1 MIISTFF
8 KRAVPTNNDK
18 ICEAGMTQRLELHQV
33 EQLTACKISLLLG
46 LNAEQNY
53 IEQFFRFSLRLLKCQ
68 KALLTFNQ
76 EPYFWHHCPDGMTA
90 ISFKPSRHLKQCFAK
105 QQVIHHNHP
114 SYQNLTNYLKEL
126 NIECGR
132 ALAVHLVQPDQTSM
146 GFAVFFDDDENCFE
160 DDQIQLLLDYC
171 SSFMQQVELK
181 FNYEELNELY
191 EQQVAL
197 NSSKTKF
204 FSIISHDL
212 RAPFHGLLGF
222 SEVLAKERETLDESS
237 IQNIAD
243 YLYDTSQ
250 STYNLLE
257 SLLTWAMAEGGR
269 FVYHPI
275 NFKLRQVSNIVCDVL
290 HTLALKKNIE
300 LVNAVSE
307 DLKNYADINMMTS
320 VIQNLVS
327 NALKFTDVDGS
338 GKVFIEAKQ
347 VGTNV
352 EITVRDTGLGMTEQ
366 QMANL
371 FHPRITASFKG
382 TAGEKGAGLGLSLC
396 KRFVEINQGK
406 ISVTSQK
413 GVGTTFKV
421 LLPSAQ
427 EVPEHHVEQ
436 QNTSEA
442 KLV

>member
-1 MIISTFF
+1 MTF
-8 KRAVPTNNDK
+8 
-18 ICEAGMTQRLELHQV
+18 QRLELNQV
-33 EQLTACKISLLLG
+33 EQLSACRISLLLG

-53 IEQFFRFSLRLLKCQ
+53 IEQFFRFSLRLLNCK

-76 EPYFWHHCPDGMTA
+76 EPYFWHRCPEGMTA
-90 ISFKPSRHLKQCFAK
+90 ISFKPSKHLKQCFAK
-105 QQVIHHNHP
+105 QQTINHLHP
-114 SYQNLTNYLKEL
+114 SYQNLINYLKEL
-126 NIECGR
+126 NIDCSR
-132 ALAVHLVQPDQTSM
+132 ALAVHLLPPDKTSM
-146 GFAVFFDDDENCFE
+146 GFAVFFDDDAATFE
-160 DDQIQLLLDYC
+160 DDDIQLLLDYC
-171 SSFMQQVELK
+171 STFMQQVELK

-191 EQQVAL
+191 EQQVAI

-300 LVNAVSE
+300 LVNGVPD
-307 DLKNYADINMMTS
+307 DLNIYADINMMTS

-338 GKVFIEAKQ
+338 GKVFIEAQ
-347 VGTNV
+347 QADVNV

-396 KRFVEINQGK
+396 KRFVEINQGQITVSSK
-406 ISVTSQK
+406 E

-427 EVPEHHVEQ
+427 ESHEVHTEHHSS
-436 QNTSEA
+436 SEA

>member
-1 MIISTFF
+1 M
-8 KRAVPTNNDK
+8 AL
-18 ICEAGMTQRLELHQV
+18 QRLQLHQA
-33 EQLTACKISLLLG
+33 EQLSACKISLLLG
-46 LNAEQNY
+46 LNSGNNQ
-53 IEQFFRFSLRLLKCQ
+53 IEQFFKFSLRLLQCQ
-68 KALLTFNQ
+68 KALLSFNQ
-76 EPYFWHHCPDGMTA
+76 EPYLWHRCSEGITA
-90 ISFKPSRHLKQCFAK
+90 IASPSSARFRHCFTT
-105 QQVIHHNHP
+105 QQVIDSTH
-114 SYQNLTNYLKEL
+114 QGLADYLKEL
-126 NIECGR
+126 KIEYKR
-132 ALAVHLVQPDQTSM
+132 ALAVHLIQPDQTSI
-146 GFAVFFDDDENCFE
+146 GFAIFFDDDTTIFLEE
-160 DDQIQLLLDYC
+160 QKQLLQDYC
-171 SSFMQQVELK
+171 CSFTQQVELK
-181 FNYEELNELY
+181 FNYDELNELY

-222 SEVLAKERETLDESS
+222 SEVLAKERDTLDESS

-290 HTLALKKNIE
+290 NTLAIKKKIE
-300 LVNAVSE
+300 LVNAVPE
-307 DLKNYADINMMTS
+307 NLKIYADMNMITS

-327 NALKFTDVDGS
+327 NALKFTDVDGA

-347 VGTNV
+347 VDSYV
-352 EITVRDTGLGMTEQ
+352 EISVRDTGLGMTEQ
-366 QMANL
+366 QIANL
-371 FHPRITASFKG
+371 FHPRITVSFKG

-396 KRFVEINQGK
+396 KKFVEVNKGQ
-406 ISVTSQK
+406 ISVSSQD
-413 GVGTTFKV
+413 GMGTTFKV
-421 LLPSAQ
+421 TLPSAHDGGEQ
-427 EVPEHHVEQ
+427 HSEQ
-436 QNTSEA
+436 QYATEA

>member
-1 MIISTFF
+1 MRRAMTF
-8 KRAVPTNNDK
+8 
-18 ICEAGMTQRLELHQV
+18 ERLELNQV
-33 EQLTACKISLLLG
+33 EQLSACRISLLLG

-53 IEQFFRFSLRLLKCQ
+53 IEQFFRFSLRLLNCK

-76 EPYFWHHCPDGMTA
+76 EPYFWHRCPEGMTA
-90 ISFKPSRHLKQCFAK
+90 ISFKPSKHLKQCFAK
-105 QQVIHHNHP
+105 QQFINHLHP
-114 SYQNLTNYLKEL
+114 SYQNLINYLKEL
-126 NIECGR
+126 NIECSR
-132 ALAVHLVQPDQTSM
+132 ALAVHLLHPDKTSM
-146 GFAVFFDDDENCFE
+146 GFAVFFDDDAATFE
-160 DDQIQLLLDYC
+160 DDDIQLLLDYC
-171 SSFMQQVELK
+171 FTFMQQVELK

-191 EQQVAL
+191 EQQVAI

-307 DLKNYADINMMTS
+307 DLKIYADINMMTS

-327 NALKFTDVDGS
+327 NAL
-338 GKVFIEAKQ
+338 
-347 VGTNV
+347 
-352 EITVRDTGLGMTEQ
+352 
-366 QMANL
+366 
-371 FHPRITASFKG
+371 
-382 TAGEKGAGLGLSLC
+382 
-396 KRFVEINQGK
+396 
-406 ISVTSQK
+406 
-413 GVGTTFKV
+413 
-421 LLPSAQ
+421 
-427 EVPEHHVEQ
+427 
-436 QNTSEA
+436 
-442 KLV
+442 

>member
-1 MIISTFF
+1 MTF
-8 KRAVPTNNDK
+8 
-18 ICEAGMTQRLELHQV
+18 QHLELNQV
-33 EQLTACKISLLLG
+33 EQLSACRISLLLG

-53 IEQFFRFSLRLLKCQ
+53 IEQFFRFSLRLLSCK

-76 EPYFWHHCPDGMTA
+76 EPYFWHRCPEGMTA
-90 ISFKPSRHLKQCFAK
+90 ISFKPSKHLKQCFAK
-105 QQVIHHNHP
+105 QQTINHLHP
-114 SYQNLTNYLKEL
+114 SYQNLINYLKEL
-126 NIECGR
+126 NIECRR
-132 ALAVHLVQPDQTSM
+132 ALAVHLLHPDKTSM
-146 GFAVFFDDDENCFE
+146 GFAVFFDDDASTFE
-160 DDQIQLLLDYC
+160 DDDIQLLLDYC

-300 LVNAVSE
+300 LVNGVPD
-307 DLKNYADINMMTS
+307 DLNIYADINMMTS

-338 GKVFIEAKQ
+338 GKVFIEAQ
-347 VGTNV
+347 QADTNV

-396 KRFVEINQGK
+396 KRFVEINQGQITVDSK
-406 ISVTSQK
+406 E

-427 EVPEHHVEQ
+427 ESHEVHTEHHSS
-436 QNTSEA
+436 SEV

>member
-1 MIISTFF
+1 MTF
-8 KRAVPTNNDK
+8 
-18 ICEAGMTQRLELHQV
+18 QRLELNQV
-33 EQLTACKISLLLG
+33 EQLSACRISLLLG

-53 IEQFFRFSLRLLKCQ
+53 IEQFFRFSLRLLNCK

-76 EPYFWHHCPDGMTA
+76 EPYFWHRCPEGMTA
-90 ISFKPSRHLKQCFAK
+90 ISFKPSKHLKQCFAK
-105 QQVIHHNHP
+105 QQIINHSHS

-126 NIECGR
+126 NIECSR
-132 ALAVHLVQPDQTSM
+132 ALAVHLLHPDKTSM
-146 GFAVFFDDDENCFE
+146 GFAVFFDDDAATFE
-160 DDQIQLLLDYC
+160 DDDIQLLLDYC
-171 SSFMQQVELK
+171 STFMQQVELK

-191 EQQVAL
+191 EQQVAI

-300 LVNAVSE
+300 LVNDVPD
-307 DLKNYADINMMTS
+307 DLNIYADINMMTS

-327 NALKFTDVDGS
+327 NALKFTDIDGS
-338 GKVFIEAKQ
+338 GKVFIEARQADK
-347 VGTNV
+347 NI
-352 EITVRDTGLGMTEQ
+352 EITVRDTGLGMTEK
-366 QMANL
+366 QMTNL

-406 ISVTSQK
+406 IDVSSK
-413 GVGTTFKV
+413 EGVGTTFKV

-427 EVPEHHVEQ
+427 ESHEAHAEHY
-436 QNTSEA
+436 SSAEA

>member
-1 MIISTFF
+1 MRRAMTF
-8 KRAVPTNNDK
+8 
-18 ICEAGMTQRLELHQV
+18 QRLELNQV
-33 EQLTACKISLLLG
+33 EQLSACRISLLLG

-53 IEQFFRFSLRLLKCQ
+53 IEQFFRFSLRLLNCK

-76 EPYFWHHCPDGMTA
+76 EPYFWHRCPEGMTA
-90 ISFKPSRHLKQCFAK
+90 ISFKPSKHLKQCFAK
-105 QQVIHHNHP
+105 QQIINYLHP
-114 SYQNLTNYLKEL
+114 SYQNLINYLKEL
-126 NIECGR
+126 NIECSR
-132 ALAVHLVQPDQTSM
+132 ALAVHLFHPDKTSM
-146 GFAVFFDDDENCFE
+146 GFAVFFDDDAATFE
-160 DDQIQLLLDYC
+160 DDDIQLLLDYC
-171 SSFMQQVELK
+171 STFMQQVELK

-191 EQQVAL
+191 EQQVAI

-290 HTLALKKNIE
+290 RTLALKKNIE
-300 LVNAVSE
+300 LVNDVPD
-307 DLKNYADINMMTS
+307 DLNIYADINMMTS

-327 NALKFTDVDGS
+327 NALKFTDIDGS
-338 GKVFIEAKQ
+338 GKVFIEARQADK
-347 VGTNV
+347 NI
-352 EITVRDTGLGMTEQ
+352 EIIVRDTGLGMTEK
-366 QMANL
+366 QMTNL

-396 KRFVEINQGK
+396 KRFVEINQGQIDVSSK
-406 ISVTSQK
+406 E

-427 EVPEHHVEQ
+427 ESHETLTEHHS
-436 QNTSEA
+436 TSEA

>member
-1 MIISTFF
+1 MTF
-8 KRAVPTNNDK
+8 
-18 ICEAGMTQRLELHQV
+18 QRLELNQV
-33 EQLTACKISLLLG
+33 EQLSACRISLLLG

-53 IEQFFRFSLRLLKCQ
+53 IEQFFRFSLRLLNCK

-76 EPYFWHHCPDGMTA
+76 EPYFWHRCPEGMTA
-90 ISFKPSRHLKQCFAK
+90 ISFKPSKHLKQCFAK
-105 QQVIHHNHP
+105 QQIINHLHP
-114 SYQNLTNYLKEL
+114 SYQNLINYLKEL
-126 NIECGR
+126 NIECSR
-132 ALAVHLVQPDQTSM
+132 ALAVHLLYPDKTSM
-146 GFAVFFDDDENCFE
+146 GFAVFFDDDAATFE
-160 DDQIQLLLDYC
+160 DDDIQLLLDYC
-171 SSFMQQVELK
+171 STFMQQVELK

-191 EQQVAL
+191 EQQVAI

-300 LVNAVSE
+300 LVNGVPD
-307 DLKNYADINMMTS
+307 DLNIYADINMMTS

-338 GKVFIEAKQ
+338 GKVFIEARQ
-347 VGTNV
+347 ADANI

-396 KRFVEINQGK
+396 KRFVEINQGQITVSSK
-406 ISVTSQK
+406 E

-421 LLPSAQ
+421 LLPSAHESH
-427 EVPEHHVEQ
+427 EVHTEHHSS
-436 QNTSEA
+436 SEA

>member
-1 MIISTFF
+1 MTF
-8 KRAVPTNNDK
+8 
-18 ICEAGMTQRLELHQV
+18 QRLELNQV
-33 EQLTACKISLLLG
+33 EQLSACRISLLLG

-53 IEQFFRFSLRLLKCQ
+53 IEQFFRFSLRLLNCK

-76 EPYFWHHCPDGMTA
+76 EPYFWHRCPEGMTA
-90 ISFKPSRHLKQCFAK
+90 ISFKPSKHLKQCFAK
-105 QQVIHHNHP
+105 QQIINHSHP

-126 NIECGR
+126 NIECSR
-132 ALAVHLVQPDQTSM
+132 ALAVHLLHPDKTSM
-146 GFAVFFDDDENCFE
+146 GFAVFFDDDAATFE
-160 DDQIQLLLDYC
+160 DDDTQLLLDYC
-171 SSFMQQVELK
+171 STFMQQVELK

-191 EQQVAL
+191 EQQVAI

-290 HTLALKKNIE
+290 RTLALKKNIE
-300 LVNAVSE
+300 LVNDVPD
-307 DLKNYADINMMTS
+307 DLNIYADINMMTS

-327 NALKFTDVDGS
+327 NALKFTDIDGS
-338 GKVFIEAKQ
+338 GKVFIEARQADK
-347 VGTNV
+347 NI
-352 EITVRDTGLGMTEQ
+352 EITVRDTGLGMTEK
-366 QMANL
+366 QMTNL

-396 KRFVEINQGK
+396 KRFVEINQGQINVSSK
-406 ISVTSQK
+406 E
-413 GVGTTFKV
+413 GVGTAFKV

-427 EVPEHHVEQ
+427 ESHEALTEHHSS
-436 QNTSEA
+436 SEA

>member
-1 MIISTFF
+1 
-8 KRAVPTNNDK
+8 
-18 ICEAGMTQRLELHQV
+18 MTQRLELHQV

-114 SYQNLTNYLKEL
+114 SYQNLINYLKEL

-290 HTLALKKNIE
+290 HTLALKK
-300 LVNAVSE
+300 
-307 DLKNYADINMMTS
+307 
-320 VIQNLVS
+320 
-327 NALKFTDVDGS
+327 
-338 GKVFIEAKQ
+338 
-347 VGTNV
+347 
-352 EITVRDTGLGMTEQ
+352 
-366 QMANL
+366 
-371 FHPRITASFKG
+371 
-382 TAGEKGAGLGLSLC
+382 
-396 KRFVEINQGK
+396 
-406 ISVTSQK
+406 
-413 GVGTTFKV
+413 
-421 LLPSAQ
+421 
-427 EVPEHHVEQ
+427 
-436 QNTSEA
+436 
-442 KLV
+442 

>member
-1 MIISTFF
+1 MTF
-8 KRAVPTNNDK
+8 
-18 ICEAGMTQRLELHQV
+18 QRLELNQV
-33 EQLTACKISLLLG
+33 EQLSACRISLLLG

-53 IEQFFRFSLRLLKCQ
+53 IEQFFRFSLRLLNCK

-76 EPYFWHHCPDGMTA
+76 EPYFWHRCPEGMTA
-90 ISFKPSRHLKQCFAK
+90 ISFKPSKHLKQCFAK
-105 QQVIHHNHP
+105 QQTINHLHP
-114 SYQNLTNYLKEL
+114 SYQNLINYLKEL
-126 NIECGR
+126 NIECSR
-132 ALAVHLVQPDQTSM
+132 ALAVHLLHPDTTSM
-146 GFAVFFDDDENCFE
+146 GFAVFFDDDAATFE
-160 DDQIQLLLDYC
+160 DDDIQLLLDYC
-171 SSFMQQVELK
+171 STFMQQVELK

-191 EQQVAL
+191 EQQVAI

-300 LVNAVSE
+300 LVNGVPD
-307 DLKNYADINMMTS
+307 DLNIYADINMMTS

-338 GKVFIEAKQ
+338 GKVFIEARQ
-347 VGTNV
+347 VDTNV

-396 KRFVEINQGK
+396 KRFVEINQGQITVSSK
-406 ISVTSQK
+406 E

-421 LLPSAQ
+421 QLPSVQ
-427 EVPEHHVEQ
+427 ESHEVHTEHHSS
-436 QNTSEA
+436 SEA

>member
-1 MIISTFF
+1 MTF
-8 KRAVPTNNDK
+8 
-18 ICEAGMTQRLELHQV
+18 QHLELNQI
-33 EQLTACKISLLLG
+33 EQLSACRISLLLG

-53 IEQFFRFSLRLLKCQ
+53 IEQFFRFSLRLLKCK

-76 EPYFWHHCPDGMTA
+76 EPYFWHRCPDGMTA
-90 ISFKPSRHLKQCFAK
+90 ISFKPSKHLKQCFAK
-105 QQVIHHNHP
+105 QQIINHSHP

-126 NIECGR
+126 NIECRR
-132 ALAVHLVQPDQTSM
+132 ALAVHLLHPDKTSM
-146 GFAVFFDDDENCFE
+146 GFAVFFDDDAATFE
-160 DDQIQLLLDYC
+160 DEDIQLLLDYC
-171 SSFMQQVELK
+171 STFMQQVELK

-191 EQQVAL
+191 EQQVAI

-275 NFKLRQVSNIVCDVL
+275 NFNLRQVSNIVFDVL
-290 HTLALKKNIE
+290 YTLALKKNIE
-300 LVNAVSE
+300 LVNAVPE
-307 DLKNYADINMMTS
+307 DLKIYADINMMTS

-347 VGTNV
+347 TGENI
-352 EITVRDTGLGMTEQ
+352 EITVRDTGLGMTKQ

-406 ISVTSQK
+406 INVSSK
-413 GVGTTFKV
+413 EGVGTTFKV

-427 EVPEHHVEQ
+427 DSHDPHIEYQ
-436 QNTSEA
+436 SSSEA

>member
-1 MIISTFF
+1 MTF
-8 KRAVPTNNDK
+8 
-18 ICEAGMTQRLELHQV
+18 QRLELHQV
-33 EQLTACKISLLLG
+33 EQLSACRISLLLG

-76 EPYFWHHCPDGMTA
+76 EPYFWHRCPEGITA
-90 ISFKPSRHLKQCFAK
+90 ISFKPSKHLKQCFAK
-105 QQVIHHNHP
+105 QQVINHLHP

-132 ALAVHLVQPDQTSM
+132 ALAVHLLYPDKTSM
-146 GFAVFFDDDENCFE
+146 GFAVFFDDDAATFE
-160 DDQIQLLLDYC
+160 DDDIQLLLDYC
-171 SSFMQQVELK
+171 STFMQQVELK

-191 EQQVAL
+191 EQQVAI

-300 LVNAVSE
+300 LVNDVPDA
-307 DLKNYADINMMTS
+307 LNIYADINMMTS

-327 NALKFTDVDGS
+327 NALKFTDINGL

-347 VGTNV
+347 VDKNV
-352 EITVRDTGLGMTEQ
+352 EIIVRDTGLGMTEQ

-396 KRFVEINQGK
+396 KRFVEINQGE
-406 ISVTSQK
+406 ISVNSHK
-413 GVGTTFKV
+413 GIGTTFKV
-421 LLPSAQ
+421 LLPAAQ
-427 EVPEHHVEQ
+427 ESHEALTEHHSS
-436 QNTSEA
+436 SEA

>member
-1 MIISTFF
+1 MTF
-8 KRAVPTNNDK
+8 
-18 ICEAGMTQRLELHQV
+18 QRLELNQV
-33 EQLTACKISLLLG
+33 EQLSACRISLLLG

-53 IEQFFRFSLRLLKCQ
+53 IEQFFRFSLRLLNCK

-76 EPYFWHHCPDGMTA
+76 EPYFWHRCPEGMTA
-90 ISFKPSRHLKQCFAK
+90 ISFKPSKHLKQCFAK
-105 QQVIHHNHP
+105 QQIINHLHP
-114 SYQNLTNYLKEL
+114 SYQNLINYLKEL
-126 NIECGR
+126 NIECSR
-132 ALAVHLVQPDQTSM
+132 ALAVHLLHPDKTLM
-146 GFAVFFDDDENCFE
+146 GFAVFFDDDAATFE
-160 DDQIQLLLDYC
+160 DDDIQLLLDYC
-171 SSFMQQVELK
+171 STFMQQVELK

-191 EQQVAL
+191 EQQVAI

-300 LVNAVSE
+300 LVNGVPD
-307 DLKNYADINMMTS
+307 DLNIYADINMMTS

-338 GKVFIEAKQ
+338 GKVFIEAQ
-347 VGTNV
+347 QADANV

-396 KRFVEINQGK
+396 KRFVEINQGQITVSSK
-406 ISVTSQK
+406 E

-427 EVPEHHVEQ
+427 ESHEVHTEHHSS
-436 QNTSEA
+436 SEA

>member
-1 MIISTFF
+1 MTF
-8 KRAVPTNNDK
+8 
-18 ICEAGMTQRLELHQV
+18 QRLELNQV
-33 EQLTACKISLLLG
+33 EQLSACRISLLLG

-53 IEQFFRFSLRLLKCQ
+53 IEQFFRFSLRLLNCK

-76 EPYFWHHCPDGMTA
+76 EPYFWHRCPEGMTA
-90 ISFKPSRHLKQCFAK
+90 ISFKPSKHLKQCFAK
-105 QQVIHHNHP
+105 QQIINHLHP
-114 SYQNLTNYLKEL
+114 SYQNLINYLKEL
-126 NIECGR
+126 NIECSR
-132 ALAVHLVQPDQTSM
+132 ALAVHLFHPDKTSM
-146 GFAVFFDDDENCFE
+146 GFAVFFDDDAATFE
-160 DDQIQLLLDYC
+160 DDDIQLLLDYC
-171 SSFMQQVELK
+171 STFMQQVELK

-191 EQQVAL
+191 EQQVAI

-290 HTLALKKNIE
+290 RTLALKKNIE
-300 LVNAVSE
+300 LVNDVPD
-307 DLKNYADINMMTS
+307 DLNIYADINMMTS

-327 NALKFTDVDGS
+327 NALKFTDIDGS
-338 GKVFIEAKQ
+338 GKVFIEARQADK
-347 VGTNV
+347 NI
-352 EITVRDTGLGMTEQ
+352 EIIVRDTGLGMTEK
-366 QMANL
+366 QMTNL

-396 KRFVEINQGK
+396 KRFVEINQGQIDVSSK
-406 ISVTSQK
+406 E

-427 EVPEHHVEQ
+427 ESHETLTEHHS
-436 QNTSEA
+436 TSEA

>member
-1 MIISTFF
+1 MTF
-8 KRAVPTNNDK
+8 
-18 ICEAGMTQRLELHQV
+18 QHLELNQI
-33 EQLTACKISLLLG
+33 EQLSACRISLLLG

-53 IEQFFRFSLRLLKCQ
+53 IEQFFRFSLRLLKCK

-76 EPYFWHHCPDGMTA
+76 EPYFWHRCPDGMTA
-90 ISFKPSRHLKQCFAK
+90 ISFKPSKHLKQCFAK
-105 QQVIHHNHP
+105 QQIINHSHP

-126 NIECGR
+126 NIQCNR
-132 ALAVHLVQPDQTSM
+132 ALAVHLLHPDKTSM
-146 GFAVFFDDDENCFE
+146 GFAVFFDDDAATFE
-160 DDQIQLLLDYC
+160 DEDIQLLLDYC
-171 SSFMQQVELK
+171 STFMQQVELK

-191 EQQVAL
+191 EQQVAI

-275 NFKLRQVSNIVCDVL
+275 NFNLRQVSNIVFDVL
-290 HTLALKKNIE
+290 YTLALKKNIE
-300 LVNAVSE
+300 LVNAVPE
-307 DLKNYADINMMTS
+307 DLKIYADINMMTS

-347 VGTNV
+347 TGENI
-352 EITVRDTGLGMTEQ
+352 EITVRDTGLGMTKQ

-406 ISVTSQK
+406 INVSSK
-413 GVGTTFKV
+413 EGVGTTFKV

-427 EVPEHHVEQ
+427 DSHDPHIEYQ
-436 QNTSEA
+436 SSSEA

>member
-1 MIISTFF
+1 MRRAMTF
-8 KRAVPTNNDK
+8 
-18 ICEAGMTQRLELHQV
+18 QRLELNQV
-33 EQLTACKISLLLG
+33 EQLSACRISLLLG

-53 IEQFFRFSLRLLKCQ
+53 IEQFFRFSLRLLNCK

-76 EPYFWHHCPDGMTA
+76 EPYFWHRCPEGMTA
-90 ISFKPSRHLKQCFAK
+90 ISFKPSKHLKQCFAK
-105 QQVIHHNHP
+105 QQIINHLHP
-114 SYQNLTNYLKEL
+114 SYQNLINYLKEL
-126 NIECGR
+126 NIECSR
-132 ALAVHLVQPDQTSM
+132 ALAVHLFHPDKTSM
-146 GFAVFFDDDENCFE
+146 GFAVFFDDDAATFE
-160 DDQIQLLLDYC
+160 DDDIQLLLDYC
-171 SSFMQQVELK
+171 STFMQQVELK

-191 EQQVAL
+191 EQQVAI

-290 HTLALKKNIE
+290 RTLALKKNIE
-300 LVNAVSE
+300 LVNDVPD
-307 DLKNYADINMMTS
+307 DLNIYADINMMTS

-327 NALKFTDVDGS
+327 NALKFTDIDGS
-338 GKVFIEAKQ
+338 GKVFIEARQADK
-347 VGTNV
+347 NI
-352 EITVRDTGLGMTEQ
+352 EIIVRDTGLGMTEK
-366 QMANL
+366 QMTNL

-396 KRFVEINQGK
+396 KRFVEINQGQIDVSSK
-406 ISVTSQK
+406 E

-427 EVPEHHVEQ
+427 ESHETLTEHHS
-436 QNTSEA
+436 TSEA

>member
-1 MIISTFF
+1 MTF
-8 KRAVPTNNDK
+8 
-18 ICEAGMTQRLELHQV
+18 QRLELHQI
-33 EQLTACKISLLLG
+33 EQLSACRISLLLG

-76 EPYFWHHCPDGMTA
+76 EPYFWHRCPEGITA
-90 ISFKPSRHLKQCFAK
+90 ISFKPSKHLKQCFAK
-105 QQVIHHNHP
+105 QQIINHLHP

-126 NIECGR
+126 NIECCR
-132 ALAVHLVQPDQTSM
+132 ALAVHLLHPDKTSM
-146 GFAVFFDDDENCFE
+146 GFAVFFDDDAATFE
-160 DDQIQLLLDYC
+160 DDDIQLLLDYC
-171 SSFMQQVELK
+171 STFMQQVELK

-191 EQQVAL
+191 EQQVAI

-243 YLYDTSQ
+243 YLYETSQ

-290 HTLALKKNIE
+290 RTLAIKKNIE
-300 LVNAVSE
+300 LVNDVPE
-307 DLKNYADINMMTS
+307 DLKIYADINMMTS

-327 NALKFTDVDGS
+327 NALKFTDIDGS
-338 GKVFIEAKQ
+338 GKVFIEARQADK
-347 VGTNV
+347 NI

-366 QMANL
+366 QIKNL

-396 KRFVEINQGK
+396 KRFIEINQGQINVGSK
-406 ISVTSQK
+406 E

-427 EVPEHHVEQ
+427 ESHDALTEHH
-436 QNTSEA
+436 SSPEA

>member
-1 MIISTFF
+1 MRRAMTF
-8 KRAVPTNNDK
+8 
-18 ICEAGMTQRLELHQV
+18 QHLELNQI
-33 EQLTACKISLLLG
+33 EQLSACRISLLLG

-53 IEQFFRFSLRLLKCQ
+53 IEQFFRFSLRLLKCK

-76 EPYFWHHCPDGMTA
+76 EPYFWHRCPDGMTA
-90 ISFKPSRHLKQCFAK
+90 ISFKPSKHLKQCFAK
-105 QQVIHHNHP
+105 QQVINHLHP

-126 NIECGR
+126 NIECSR
-132 ALAVHLVQPDQTSM
+132 ALAVHLLHPDKTSM
-146 GFAVFFDDDENCFE
+146 GFAVFFDDDAATFE
-160 DDQIQLLLDYC
+160 DEDIQLLLDYC

-191 EQQVAL
+191 EQQVAI

-275 NFKLRQVSNIVCDVL
+275 NFNLRQVSNIVFDVL
-290 HTLALKKNIE
+290 YTLALKKNIE
-300 LVNAVSE
+300 LVNAVPE
-307 DLKNYADINMMTS
+307 DLKIYADINMMTS

-347 VGTNV
+347 AGENI
-352 EITVRDTGLGMTEQ
+352 EITVRDTGLGMTKQ

-406 ISVTSQK
+406 INVSSK
-413 GVGTTFKV
+413 EGVGTTFKV

-427 EVPEHHVEQ
+427 ESHDAHIEYQ
-436 QNTSEA
+436 SSSEA

>member
-1 MIISTFF
+1 MTF
-8 KRAVPTNNDK
+8 
-18 ICEAGMTQRLELHQV
+18 QHLELNQV
-33 EQLTACKISLLLG
+33 EQLSACRISLLLG

-53 IEQFFRFSLRLLKCQ
+53 IEQFFRFSLRLLSCK

-76 EPYFWHHCPDGMTA
+76 EPYFWHRCPEGMTA
-90 ISFKPSRHLKQCFAK
+90 ISFKPSKHLKQCFAK
-105 QQVIHHNHP
+105 QQTINHLHP
-114 SYQNLTNYLKEL
+114 SYQNLINYLKEL
-126 NIECGR
+126 NIECRR
-132 ALAVHLVQPDQTSM
+132 ALAVHLLHPDKTSM
-146 GFAVFFDDDENCFE
+146 GFAVFFDDDASTFE
-160 DDQIQLLLDYC
+160 DDDIQLLLDYC

-300 LVNAVSE
+300 LVNGVPD
-307 DLKNYADINMMTS
+307 DLNIYADINLMTS

-338 GKVFIEAKQ
+338 GKVFIEAQ
-347 VGTNV
+347 QADTNV

-396 KRFVEINQGK
+396 KRFVEINQGQITVDSK
-406 ISVTSQK
+406 E

-427 EVPEHHVEQ
+427 ESHEVHTEHHSS
-436 QNTSEA
+436 SEV

>member
-1 MIISTFF
+1 MTF
-8 KRAVPTNNDK
+8 
-18 ICEAGMTQRLELHQV
+18 QRLELHQI
-33 EQLTACKISLLLG
+33 EQLSACRISLLLG

-76 EPYFWHHCPDGMTA
+76 EPYFWHRCPEGITA
-90 ISFKPSRHLKQCFAK
+90 ISFKPSKHLKQCFAK
-105 QQVIHHNHP
+105 QQVINHLHP

-126 NIECGR
+126 NIECSR
-132 ALAVHLVQPDQTSM
+132 ALAVHLFHPDKTSM
-146 GFAVFFDDDENCFE
+146 GFAVFFDDDAATFE
-160 DDQIQLLLDYC
+160 DDDIQLLLDYC
-171 SSFMQQVELK
+171 STFMQQVELK

-191 EQQVAL
+191 EQQVAI

-243 YLYDTSQ
+243 YLYETSQ

-290 HTLALKKNIE
+290 RTLAIKKNIE
-300 LVNAVSE
+300 LVNDVPE
-307 DLKNYADINMMTS
+307 DLNIYADINMMTS

-327 NALKFTDVDGS
+327 NALKFTDIDGS
-338 GKVFIEAKQ
+338 GKVFIEARQADK
-347 VGTNV
+347 NI

-366 QMANL
+366 QIKNL

-396 KRFVEINQGK
+396 KRFIEINQGQINVGSK
-406 ISVTSQK
+406 E

-427 EVPEHHVEQ
+427 ESHDALTEHH
-436 QNTSEA
+436 SSPEA